1 MKKYTPI
8 IFLGS
13 IFFIFLIGRVWNA
26 YDRIH
31 PQFFYLGLCNLAILS
46 YVFYKFSLD
55 SIYNIV
61 KKSRL
66 LIFYFIYIVI
76 STFSVIVATNKV
88 EALITLSQY
97 FTFFFSFFA
106 IILISSL
113 YKINYLKTLIYF
125 SAIALVIESIGVLY
139 SVFDYV
145 YINGNDFTRRNDY
158 SGFAGNIN
166 ITAFSLVIKSS
177 FIYFLLFNKEN
188 KIVHD
193 ILYISILFLVSTSL
207 FFLLTRGALLAF
219 SALSILIIIYI
230 LFTRFKSKVAIRKIL
245 ILGLA
250 LVSSYLITTS
260 IMLKDNSS
268 NLIVDR
274 VATISLDTQDE
285 SIGQRLR
292 YYNLTLTIIGDNLL
306 TGIGI
311 GNWKFKSIEY
321 DAPNIVEYTIPYH
334 THNDFLQVASEIG
347 LFGFTIFFSL
357 FIIPIMGL
365 IKKIIYSTDEL
376 MGVCLLGAFIV
387 YFIDSM
393 LNFPISRPISHIY
406 FLFILMGYQSLIE
419 TR

>member
-158 SGFAGNIN
+158 SG
-166 ITAFSLVIKSS
+166 L
-177 FIYFLLFNKEN
+177 
-188 KIVHD
+188 
-193 ILYISILFLVSTSL
+193 
-207 FFLLTRGALLAF
+207 
-219 SALSILIIIYI
+219 
-230 LFTRFKSKVAIRKIL
+230 
-245 ILGLA
+245 
-250 LVSSYLITTS
+250 
-260 IMLKDNSS
+260 
-268 NLIVDR
+268 
-274 VATISLDTQDE
+274 Q
-285 SIGQRLR
+285 
-292 YYNLTLTIIGDNLL
+292 
-306 TGIGI
+306 GI
-311 GNWKFKSIEY
+311 
-321 DAPNIVEYTIPYH
+321 
-334 THNDFLQVASEIG
+334 
-347 LFGFTIFFSL
+347 
-357 FIIPIMGL
+357 
-365 IKKIIYSTDEL
+365 
-376 MGVCLLGAFIV
+376 
-387 YFIDSM
+387 
-393 LNFPISRPISHIY
+393 
-406 FLFILMGYQSLIE
+406 
-419 TR
+419 

>member
-1 MKKYTPI
+1 MKKYIPI

-13 IFFIFLIGRVWNA
+13 IFFTFLIGRVFNA

-31 PQFFYLGLCNLAILS
+31 PQFFYLGLCNLTILS

-55 SIYNIV
+55 SIYNII

-66 LIFYFIYIVI
+66 FIFYFIYIII

-97 FTFFFSFFA
+97 FTFFFSFCV

-113 YKINYLKTLIYF
+113 YKLNYLKILIYF
-125 SAIALVIESIGVLY
+125 SAIALIFESIGVLY

-219 SALSILIIIYI
+219 SALSILIIAYI
-230 LFTRFKSKVAIRKIL
+230 IFTRFKSRVAVRKIL

-250 LVSSYLITTS
+250 LVSSYLIATS
-260 IMLKDNSS
+260 IMREDNSS

-274 VATISLDTQDE
+274 VATISLDTEDE

-292 YYNLTLTIIGDNLL
+292 YYNLTLTIIGDNVL

-347 LFGFTIFFSL
+347 LLGFVTFLSL

-365 IKKIIYSTDEL
+365 IKKIINSIDQL

-419 TR
+419 TK